1 MKSNILK
8 YIFIVSL
15 LMNVSLLGA
24 AAYTHYKQVRSY
36 HTAPFLGPIGTPGP
50 LAPFGQSM
58 LFEELSLK
66 PEQVKLFQQKAL
78 LFHGGLMK
86 KTGEVNQLRV
96 SLVALIR
103 ADNPDNK
110 VIEATIAQ
118 INQKQ
123 EEMQKT
129 IVSHMIEFKSMLN
142 KDQQG
147 KFMGMIEDAMGE
159 RKGPIC
165 P

>member
-78 LFHGGLMK
+78 LFHGGL
-86 KTGEVNQLRV
+86 
-96 SLVALIR
+96 VALMR
-103 ADNPDNK
+103 TDNPDNK
-110 VIEATIAQ
+110 AIEATIAQ